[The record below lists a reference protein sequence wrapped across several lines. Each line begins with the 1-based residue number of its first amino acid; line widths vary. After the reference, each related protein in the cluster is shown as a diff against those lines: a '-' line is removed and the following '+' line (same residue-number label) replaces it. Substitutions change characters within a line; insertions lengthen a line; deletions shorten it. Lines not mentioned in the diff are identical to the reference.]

1 MRESE
6 SADRAA
12 KTIETYSGVCSP
24 SPFHTPWR
32 EEKAMI
38 LRKRMVRNLS
48 SNLVGVERGTSV
60 LVGVDGTR
68 RFTDTLVEA
77 GFTRPLKN
85 GESVVPLP
93 VFGPRS
99 KYNAEGAYETHKDQP
114 METVH
119 YTLECTYTER
129 RGPDT
134 VQRTRRTEFTRKRYA
149 RTFIPPPA
157 VEMQIGT
164 RLDDRESVVVSPPFV
179 YIAKND
185 ELLRHTINLYLEMFR
200 ECRIFTKNL
209 ERIITAPLEFLDWTF
224 LREGE
229 RVRSKMRESVRR
241 LSKRVTGSDLEETLD
256 RLELI
261 NESEPDFVALGRE
274 GFQGY
279 FVFGFVERDLYV
291 CESRYTRNATYIF
304 GEEWKEVTKL
314 TKAEI
319 LRRGLHKARIIH
331 TGKWEEKM
339 EAILSG
345 Q

>member
-1 MRESE
+1 MPESE
-6 SADRAA
+6 SAERAA
-12 KTIETYSGVCSP
+12 KTIETYSGACSP
-24 SPFHTPWR
+24 SPFHTPWK

-38 LRKRMVRNLS
+38 LRKKRVRNLS
-48 SNLVGVERGTSV
+48 SNLVGVERGRSV
-60 LVGVDGTR
+60 LVGVDGIK
-68 RFTDTLVEA
+68 RFTDTLEEA

-119 YTLECTYTER
+119 YTLECTYPER

-134 VQRTRRTEFTRKRYA
+134 VQRTRRTEFTRKRYP

-157 VEMQIGT
+157 VEMQIGR
-164 RLDDRESVVVSPPFV
+164 RLDDNESVVVSPPVV

-185 ELLRHTINLYLEMFR
+185 ELLRHTINLYLEVFKK
-200 ECRIFTKNL
+200 CNIFTKNL
-209 ERIITAPLEFLDWTF
+209 EGIITAPLEFLNWTV

-229 RVRSKMRESVRR
+229 RVRDKMRKSVKR
-241 LSKRVTGSDLEETLD
+241 LSKRVSGSDLQLILD

-261 NESEPDFVALGRE
+261 NKHEPDFVAVGRE
-274 GFQGY
+274 GFRGY
-279 FVFGFVERDLYV
+279 FVFGFVQRDLYV
-291 CESRYTRNATYIF
+291 CESRYTRNATYIL
-304 GEEWKEVTKL
+304 GKEWKAVTKL

-319 LRRGLHKARIIH
+319 LRGKLHKYRIIH
-331 TGKWEEKM
+331 TSEWEDTI
-339 EAILSG
+339 EAILPS

>member
-1 MRESE
+1 
-6 SADRAA
+6 
-12 KTIETYSGVCSP
+12 
-24 SPFHTPWR
+24 
-32 EEKAMI
+32 MI
-38 LRKRMVRNLS
+38 LRKRRVRNLTK
-48 SNLVGVERGTSV
+48 NLVGVERGTSV
-60 LVGVDGTR
+60 LVGVDGIE
-68 RFTDTLVEA
+68 RFTGTLVDA
-77 GFTRPLKN
+77 GFTRELKN
-85 GESVVPLP
+85 GESVVPSP
-93 VFGPRS
+93 MGPRS
-99 KYNAEGAYETHKDQP
+99 KYNAEGDYEKHKDQP
-114 METVH
+114 METAH

-129 RGPDT
+129 GAPHI
-134 VQRTRRTEFTRKRYA
+134 VPRTRRAEFARERYP

-164 RLDDRESVVVSPPFV
+164 RLDDRESVVVSSPVV

-229 RVRSKMRESVRR
+229 LVRDKMRESVK
-241 LSKRVTGSDLEETLD
+241 LVSKRATESHQEEILD

-261 NESEPDFVALGRE
+261 NKHEPDFVAVGRE
-274 GFQGY
+274 SFQGY

-291 CESRYTRNATYIF
+291 CESRYTQNATYIF
-304 GEEWKEVTKL
+304 GEGWKEATKL

-319 LRRGLHKARIIH
+319 LRRGLHKDRIIH
-331 TGKWEEKM
+331 TTESEWKRRMRK
-339 EAILSG
+339 ILSA